1 MQSIPEVVAFIAS
14 LAFFFVFIYL
24 MFTRYLRY
32 RETMRMIERGL
43 LTPRRKRSD
52 GKELLRWGIIIC
64 AIGIGLGVGLAPLG
78 SLVDGDVSYWGP
90 WMVIG
95 SVPFFFGAALILIH
109 YVARPEPEEE
119 REDTPDDQGW

>member
-24 MFTRYLRY
+24 MFTRYLSY

-78 SLVDGDVSYWGP
+78 SIVDGGVGYWGAMDGDWERAILFWRCVDP
-90 WMVIG
+90 HSLRSAPGAG
-95 SVPFFFGAALILIH
+95 SGARRYA
-109 YVARPEPEEE
+109 
-119 REDTPDDQGW
+119 